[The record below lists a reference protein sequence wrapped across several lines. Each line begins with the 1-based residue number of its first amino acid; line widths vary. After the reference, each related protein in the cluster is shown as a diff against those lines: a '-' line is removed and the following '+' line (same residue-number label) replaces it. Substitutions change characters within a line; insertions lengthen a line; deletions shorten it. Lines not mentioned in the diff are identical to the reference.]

1 MALRPAQGCGARP
14 RAATWSARVALL
26 NNSSDTLHVPLTP
39 LPSLDSLRCFVEVA
53 QRLNF
58 RAAARAVALTPAA
71 VSTRV
76 KQLEDLVGAP
86 LFERT
91 TRKVALT
98 AAGGAFLPA
107 AREALAAAERAV
119 LAGRG
124 ELGPR
129 PQHVTVGT
137 RHELGMS
144 WVLPALPALREALP
158 HVTFHLYFG
167 SGADLLMRVAA
178 GVLPCAIG
186 SMKTADRRLS
196 SEPLH
201 EEKYVLVA
209 EREYARARPLKTE
222 RDAGRHRLIDADDS
236 LPLAGYLLETPGGA
250 QVQFQS
256 LVTMGTIAAVRA
268 LVLQREGVAVL
279 PRYLVQPDLDR
290 GRLVKLLPRRRLL
303 SDWFRLWFR
312 VGDERA
318 SSFAAIA
325 EVLRQRPLH

>member
-1 MALRPAQGCGARP
+1 M
-14 RAATWSARVALL
+14 S
-26 NNSSDTLHVPLTP
+26 P

-71 VSTRV
+71 VSTRIR
-76 KQLEDLVGAP
+76 QLEDLVGVA
-86 LFERT
+86 LFSRT

-98 AAGGAFLPA
+98 EAGASFLPA
-107 AREALAAAERAV
+107 AREALSAAERAV
-119 LAGRG
+119 QAGRG
-124 ELGPR
+124 QLGP
-129 PQHVTVGT
+129 PVQHVTLGT

-144 WVLPALPALREALP
+144 WVLPSLPALRAALP

-167 SGADLLMRVAA
+167 SGADLLVRVAA

-186 SMKTADRRLS
+186 SMKTADRRLA

-201 EEKYVLVA
+201 EETYVLVA
-209 EREYARARPLKTE
+209 EREYARNRPLKTE
-222 RDAGRHRLIDADDS
+222 RDAAQHVLIDADES
-236 LPLAGYLLETPGGA
+236 LPLTSYLLETPGGA
-250 QVQFQS
+250 QVQFRS
-256 LVTMGTIAAVRA
+256 VVAMGTIAAVRA

-290 GRLVKLLPRRRLL
+290 GRLVQLLPRRKLA

-312 VGDERA
+312 AGAE
-318 SSFAAIA
+318 AATTYAAMA
-325 EVLRQRPLH
+325 EVLRRRPLR